1 LAVDRRLQ
9 AGLNQTAEE
18 TLRTCVRRRPIA
30 HFLLIHPPVA
40 KACEPPG
47 GVARLAG
54 CLREHGVG
62 CTVLDANLEGQ
73 LHLLG
78 SAAGDSGQNFD
89 TWTNRARRRL
99 PENITRLRG
108 PALYGSVERY
118 RRCVND
124 VNRLLERQGR
134 QAGLSLSLAD
144 YQDPRY
150 NPLKSQDL
158 LRAAREHE
166 SNPFYPWFAGR
177 ISALVD
183 KDNPTVAGISLNYL
197 SQALSAFAMIGF
209 IREHFPRLIVVL
221 GGGLVTSWLKGC
233 EGRNPFPGLVDHCV
247 AGPGEAF
254 LLELAGLGRIA
265 DRFHRP
271 DYGDFYVWDYLAPGP
286 ILPYS
291 ASLGCSW
298 RRCTFCPEKA
308 EGSCYRPVPE
318 KQVQADLEALTRG
331 GRPSLIHFL
340 DSTMSPRLLKH
351 LAEHPPGA
359 PWYGFTR
366 VTPRLAD
373 KDFCRALRKS
383 GCGMLKLGL
392 ESGDQGVLDALAK
405 GIRVDEASRALK
417 SLKEA
422 GIGTYVYLL
431 FGTPAESADAARRTL
446 EFTAGHHE
454 AIDFLNLAVF
464 NLPAGSEEAGLLRI
478 HSYDGDLSLYADF
491 EHPTGWGRRAVRT
504 FLDKEFRQHPAIA
517 PIMRRQPPYFTSNHA
532 PFFLNL
538 C

>member
-1 LAVDRRLQ
+1 
-9 AGLNQTAEE
+9 
-18 TLRTCVRRRPIA
+18 
-30 HFLLIHPPVA
+30 LIHPPVA

-73 LHLLG
+73 LHLLE
-78 SAAGDSGQNFD
+78 SAAGEAGQKFD

-108 PALYGSVERY
+108 PALYGSVDRY

-134 QAGLSLSLAD
+134 QAALSLSLAD

-150 NPLKSQDL
+150 NPLRSEDL

-183 KDNPTVAGISLNYL
+183 RGNATVAGISLNYL
-197 SQALSAFAMIGF
+197 SQALCAFAMIGF
-209 IREHFPRLIVVL
+209 IREHFPQLIVVL
-221 GGGLVTSWLKGC
+221 GGGLATSWLKGC
-233 EGRNPFPGLVDHCV
+233 EGRNPFPGLVDHSV

-254 LLELAGLGRIA
+254 LLELGGLGRIE

-271 DYGDFYVWDYLAPGP
+271 DYSDFHAGDYLAPGP

-318 KQVQADLEALTRG
+318 KQVQADLGALIRG

-340 DSTMSPRLLKH
+340 DSTMSPRLLEH

-373 KDFCRALRKS
+373 NDFCRALKES
-383 GCGMLKLGL
+383 GCVMLKLGL

-454 AIDFLNLAVF
+454 EIDFLNLAVF

-491 EHPTGWGRRAVRT
+491 EHPADWGRRAVRS
-504 FLDKEFRQHPAIA
+504 FLDREFRRHPAIA

-532 PFFLNL
+532 PFFLNF

>member
-1 LAVDRRLQ
+1 
-9 AGLNQTAEE
+9 
-18 TLRTCVRRRPIA
+18 
-30 HFLLIHPPVA
+30 LIHPPVA

-62 CTVLDANLEGQ
+62 CTVLDASLEGQ

-78 SAAGDSGQNFD
+78 AEAGQGSQNID

-99 PENITRLRG
+99 PENLTRLKS
-108 PALYGSVERY
+108 PVLYGSVDRY

-124 VNRLLERQGR
+124 VNRLLKRRGR
-134 QAGLSLSLAD
+134 QAGLSLTLAD
-144 YQDPRY
+144 FQDPRY
-150 NPLKSQDL
+150 SPLKSADL

-166 SNPFYPWFAGR
+166 SNPFCSWFSRR
-177 ISALVD
+177 ITALVD
-183 KDNPTVAGISLNYL
+183 ECNPVVAGISLNYL
-197 SQALSAFAMIGF
+197 SQALCAFAMIGF
-209 IREHFPRLIVVL
+209 IREHFPRLVIVL
-221 GGGLVTSWLKGC
+221 GGGLVTSWMKGC
-233 EGRNPFPGLVDHCV
+233 EDRNPFQGLVDHCV

-254 LLELAGLGRIA
+254 LLELAGIGRIG

-271 DYGDFYVWDYLAPGP
+271 DYSDFPAANYLAPGP

-308 EGSCYRPVPE
+308 EGSCYRPVPAS
-318 KQVQADLEALTRG
+318 QVQADLQALIQGR
-331 GRPSLIHFL
+331 RPSMIHFL
-340 DSTMSPRLLKH
+340 DSTMSLRLLEH
-351 LAEHPPGA
+351 LAGHPPGA

-366 VTPRLAD
+366 VSPQLAD
-373 KDFCRALRKS
+373 EDFCRALKES
-383 GCGMLKLGL
+383 GCVMLKLGL

-405 GIRVDEASRALK
+405 GIRIDEASRALK
-417 SLKEA
+417 TLKKA

-446 EFTAGHHE
+446 EFSAGHHDV
-454 AIDFLNLAVF
+454 IDFLNLAVF
-464 NLPAGSEEAGLLRI
+464 NLPAGSEEAALLRI
-478 HSYDGDLSLYADF
+478 HPFDDGDLSLYADF
-491 EHPTGWGRRAVRT
+491 DPPSGWDRRAVRA
-504 FLDKEFRQHPAIA
+504 FLDREFRRHPAIA
-517 PIMRRQPPYFTSNHA
+517 PIVRRQPPFFTSNHA
-532 PFFLNL
+532 PFLLNI